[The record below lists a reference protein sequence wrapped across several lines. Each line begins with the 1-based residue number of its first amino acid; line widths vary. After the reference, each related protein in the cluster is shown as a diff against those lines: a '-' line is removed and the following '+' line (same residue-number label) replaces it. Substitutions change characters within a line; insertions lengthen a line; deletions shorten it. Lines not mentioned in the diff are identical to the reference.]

1 MIVLSKSSSR
11 TIVIAA
17 AAVKVLLNHTLLS
30 LPFGIAQA
38 NSNKPALSNRHALVY
53 FVLLFGFTKQTSTTP
68 FSWLTHL
75 ILTYLE

>member
-1 MIVLSKSSSR
+1 MIVLSKSSR
-11 TIVIAA
+11 TIVVAA

-68 FSWLTHL
+68 FS
-75 ILTYLE
+75 